1 MADSFTS
8 NRWVYAAAYFGVCS
22 VIILARLLP
31 IDLVPGRFPGP
42 DLLLCITFAWVL
54 RRPHYV
60 PTLLIAFVFLIADM
74 LFLRPPGLWTALV
87 VLGVEFLRSREFTLR
102 EQSLTAEIL
111 TVAAVYAAM
120 ALGYRLVLAIFLVP
134 QPGIGMTA
142 VQVLATLIAY
152 PVIVALSRLAFG
164 VRPLSPVEADAIRR
178 RR

>member
-1 MADSFTS
+1 MAESLTA
-8 NRWVYAAAYFGVCS
+8 NRWIYATAYFGVCA

-42 DLLLCITFAWVL
+42 DLLICITFAWVL

-60 PTLLIAFVFLIADM
+60 PTLLIAFIFLLTDM

-102 EQSLTAEIL
+102 EQSLMAEIL
-111 TVAAVYAAM
+111 TVAAAYVAM
-120 ALGYRLVLAIFLVP
+120 ALSYRLALAIFLVP
-134 QPGIGMTA
+134 QPGIGITA
-142 VQVLATLIAY
+142 LQVLATLIAY
-152 PVIVALSRLAFG
+152 PVIVGLSRLVFG
-164 VRPLSPVEADAIRR
+164 VGRLNPVEADAIRR

>member
-1 MADSFTS
+1 MADSPS
-8 NRWVYAAAYFGVCS
+8 ANRWVYGTAYFGVCA
-22 VIILARLLP
+22 VIMLAQLLP

-60 PTLLIAFVFLIADM
+60 PTPLIALVFIIADM
-74 LFLRPPGLWTALV
+74 LFLRPPGLWTLMV

-102 EQSLTAEIL
+102 ERSLMAEIL
-111 TVAAVYAAM
+111 TVAAVYVAM
-120 ALGYRLVLAIFLVP
+120 TLGYRLVLAIFVVP
-134 QPGIGMTA
+134 QAGIGLTA
-142 VQVLATLIAY
+142 LQVLSTLIAY

-164 VRPLSPVEADAIRR
+164 VRPMSPVEADALRR